1 MKVTDKSPPE
11 RTFVV
16 KRFHFIQSFSIS
28 SNDLFFVSGQI
39 VTTNKKQRILMTANI
54 QKVYASPNPLI
65 IIGTNWPIAQLAPHK
80 NIVAIP
86 AARARRWFGKISE
99 IMIHVIGPT
108 DTQKAATNP
117 NMMTTK
123 AGPLAS

>member
-65 IIGTNWPIAQLAPHK
+65 IIGTNWPIAQLAP
-80 NIVAIP
+80 IRISSQY
-86 AARARRWFGKISE
+86 RRRVRGGGSE
-99 IMIHVIGPT
+99 RSP
-108 DTQKAATNP
+108 K
-117 NMMTTK
+117 
-123 AGPLAS
+123 S